1 VSQALLRALKLLE
14 TVDFYGPLTIT
25 ELARHLEVDK
35 ATASRMVAS
44 CEPDGWLVRD
54 SQGVRIGARA
64 AMLGQ
69 DAVAGQAVRT
79 AQPLVHAVC
88 GVTGV
93 LTQAVGLVG
102 AFGVVLASAWTSGA
116 QVRLGLTTRFP
127 LWLSASG
134 KVIASQLD
142 GTQLDKLVPDPF
154 TSREEVLERV
164 APASFMAAFV
174 ASLGL
179 SEAVL
184 AGELAGE
191 PAGATAAR
199 DRRELDA
206 QLEVIR
212 RDGVFLDHGELLQ
225 QTACIG
231 VPWPR
236 PGMPAALV
244 CIATEST
251 VAADGALIERAL
263 RAAAMPGATRESI
276 VAAAAG

>member
-88 GVTGV
+88 GVTGA

-102 AFGVVLASAWTSGA
+102 AAGVVLASAWTSSA

-142 GTQLDKLVPDPF
+142 GTQLDRLLPDPF
-154 TSREEVLERV
+154 PSREEVLERV

-179 SEAVL
+179 SESVPP
-184 AGELAGE
+184 GE
-191 PAGATAAR
+191 PAATTVAR
-199 DRRELDA
+199 DRKELDA